1 MMSINDEGK
10 DFVYSIIMCVQS
22 TSKHVSSYKRFVVAE
37 EKTLMRT
44 FCMQNELL
52 ASIGA
57 FGSHKKN
64 IKDKQKH
71 THHVF

>member
-1 MMSINDEGK
+1 
-10 DFVYSIIMCVQS
+10 
-22 TSKHVSSYKRFVVAE
+22 
-37 EKTLMRT
+37 MRT

-71 THHVF
+71 THIMYSKKDEIEKGMNFQILN

>member
-1 MMSINDEGK
+1 MFNQ
-10 DFVYSIIMCVQS
+10 VQS
-22 TSKHVSSYKRFVVAE
+22 MFHHIKGLLWQ

-71 THHVF
+71 THIMYSKKDEIEKGMNFQILN

>member
-1 MMSINDEGK
+1 
-10 DFVYSIIMCVQS
+10 
-22 TSKHVSSYKRFVVAE
+22 
-37 EKTLMRT
+37 
-44 FCMQNELL
+44 MQNELL

-71 THHVF
+71 THIMYSKKDEIEKGMNFQILN